1 MNDTERV
8 RKGMRERER
17 QRHKNQCQKIGEKGY
32 YFPNLF
38 SPTQPLDPAC
48 HVSRISIPG
57 KEESSAKRY
66 QLSTE
71 TETVTRRYR
80 DLIYPAI
87 MKDKVIT
94 PSHLFF
100 QPKDKI
106 NDEE

>member
-1 MNDTERV
+1 
-8 RKGMRERER
+8 MRERER
-17 QRHKNQCQKIGEKGY
+17 QRHKNQCQKIGEKGITSPT
-32 YFPNLF
+32 YFPQ
-38 SPTQPLDPAC
+38 PTFGPSL
-48 HVSRISIPG
+48 SRLKNFNSGKRRVFGETIPTV
-57 KEESSAKRY
+57 
-66 QLSTE
+66 TE
-71 TETVTRRYR
+71 TETRRYR